1 MFKYVGADKKFKLTS
16 ENYYTQEA
24 SEHYM
29 SIHPFISFIG
39 TPGIQA
45 CEERVISDLENPI
58 EPTDNMLIG
67 SYVDSYYE
75 GTLDEFKTCNPQLF
89 KKDGSLLA
97 KFEVCNDMIAKA
109 ETDDLFK
116 FYMTGEKQKIYTGTF
131 AGLDWKIK
139 VDNLVIK
146 DDKIVGLVDLKTC
159 KDIHARI
166 NDITFIEMW
175 GYDYQL
181 ALYQEILKQN
191 IGEYVPCY
199 IAAISK
205 EEGHETAVIYV
216 DDDRLK
222 ECREAIESNIDRFK
236 EVITRNK
243 EAERCGLCSHCKA
256 TRINEKV
263 INYRNL

>member
-1 MFKYVGADKKFKLTS
+1 
-16 ENYYTQEA
+16 
-24 SEHYM
+24 M

-39 TPGIQA
+39 TPGIPA
-45 CEERVISDLENPI
+45 CEERTINDLENPVAA
-58 EPTDNMLIG
+58 TDNMLIG

-75 GTLDEFKTCNPQLF
+75 GTLEEFKNNNPQLF

-97 KFEVCNDMIAKA
+97 KFEVCNELIAKA
-109 ETDDLFK
+109 DSDELFK
-116 FYMTGEKQKIYTGTF
+116 FYMSGEKQKIYIGTY
-131 AGLDWKIK
+131 AGIDWKIK

-146 DDKIVGLVDLKTC
+146 DGKVVGLVDLKTC
-159 KDIHARI
+159 KDIHAKV

-199 IAAISK
+199 IAAVSK
-205 EEGHETAVIYV
+205 DEGHETAVIYV
-216 DDDRLK
+216 DDERLE
-222 ECREAIESNIDRFK
+222 ECREAIKSNIDKFK
-236 EVITRNK
+236 EIITGSRK
-243 EAERCGLCSHCKA
+243 AERCGVCSYCKA
-256 TRINEKV
+256 TRINTKV